1 MVRRLLTWECLLA
14 FPNGSPPH
22 RTRVFSRNV
31 QRMEP
36 TLAKDRGNNAHE
48 TSTAGPSILWL
59 VAGILLA
66 GVGTVL
72 LGPLLPFVQ
81 TRWNL
86 HDSQA
91 GLLLFFKF
99 IGAFW
104 GGISVPRRLRQGIL
118 QGTLLACV
126 GFSLFGL
133 STGLVSGAL
142 TLFLSGIGLGQLIAS
157 TNILAGRRYTAHTG
171 SALASLNFFWSLGA
185 VGGGVIV
192 AAFLPSLGLRGLL
205 LSIGAA
211 LLVVSLGG
219 WFQPRVETE
228 DATPL
233 DASAHVPGRETI
245 LRFGLLLFLYGGLET
260 CLTGWLTTFTMRY
273 TTGPRLLAGQSGTV
287 LLWIALTAG
296 RGISSFVLRFV
307 RESVVQRTG
316 LLLSFVF
323 ISALATTQ
331 NGGFFSLWC
340 LALGVSLAPFF
351 PATYGIFLR
360 MGPTPRQAGA
370 VLAVSGLGAAVFP
383 YLMGILSTSTGSLR
397 LAMGV
402 PMALALLLLLVS
414 VPRMDEKVPAT
425 SPGLPARGE
434 YSEKV
439 SA

>member
-1 MVRRLLTWECLLA
+1 MDLGKR
-14 FPNGSPPH
+14 
-22 RTRVFSRNV
+22 
-31 QRMEP
+31 
-36 TLAKDRGNNAHE
+36 DREKNPVEAG
-48 TSTAGPSILWL
+48 TAGPSILWL
-59 VAGILLA
+59 GAGILLA

-81 TRWNL
+81 VRWHL
-86 HDSQA
+86 QDSQA

-99 IGAFW
+99 IGAFL
-104 GGISVPRRLRQGIL
+104 GGISVPRRLRRGIL
-118 QGTLLACV
+118 QGTLLACI
-126 GFSLFGL
+126 GFSLFGM
-133 STGLVSGAL
+133 STGLVTGAI
-142 TLFLSGIGLGQLIAS
+142 TLFISGIGLGQLIAS

-185 VGGGVIV
+185 VGGGLIV
-192 AAFLPSLGLRGLL
+192 AAFLPTLGLRGLL
-205 LSIGAA
+205 LSIGAS

-219 WFQPRVETE
+219 YLQPRRE
-228 DATPL
+228 
-233 DASAHVPGRETI
+233 SAHTLPLGEPNRLLARETI
-245 LRFGLLLFLYGGLET
+245 LRFGVLLFLYGGLET

-296 RGISSFVLRFV
+296 RAISSFILRFV

-323 ISALATTQ
+323 ISALATTR
-331 NGGFFSLWC
+331 NGAFFSLWC

-360 MGPTPRQAGA
+360 MSPTPRQAGA
-370 VLAVSGLGAAVFP
+370 VLAVSGLGAAAFP
-383 YLMGILSTSTGSLR
+383 YLMGVISTHTGSLR
-397 LAMGV
+397 LAMVV
-402 PMALALLLLLVS
+402 PMVLALLLFLVS
-414 VPRMDEKVPAT
+414 VPRMEEKAAA
-425 SPGLPARGE
+425 SPSVPARGE